1 MYMYIYISY
10 NIIQNSID
18 VLNSGFRIWEVC
30 DLEIWDVLYCV
41 WKGRGGRTSIK
52 PFHPIDRMNEDCF
65 DLRWVCGCRSRWS
78 RVSLWVQITRS
89 SVIPFSDCVGKS
101 FLAFVSPWPFNLTHG
116 SVSSARNASFD
127 IRVAIVHP
135 FADLLLTYS
144 LLSSCPR
151 PW

>member
-1 MYMYIYISY
+1 LPSVPDILVDY
-10 NIIQNSID
+10 
-18 VLNSGFRIWEVC
+18 
-30 DLEIWDVLYCV
+30 
-41 WKGRGGRTSIK
+41 GRTLISRENRDGASLVLPLLPK
-52 PFHPIDRMNEDCF
+52 LVGALGTQRVFQHFKQLLSTCDIDRRRCLLLMIYGEFVGADRRC
-65 DLRWVCGCRSRWS
+65 
-78 RVSLWVQITRS
+78 VQQCARS

-151 PW
+151 P